1 MKNNNTEYSVV
12 VIGGGHAGVEA
23 ACSAARI
30 GASVALIT
38 HNLYKIGEMSC
49 NPAIGGLGKGH
60 LVREIDALDGVMG
73 RAIDKS
79 GIQFRMLNES
89 RGAAVRG
96 PRAQA
101 DRDLYKS
108 AIHELIKEQS
118 KIDIIEGSVE
128 DLEIKNKQVIG
139 VELEGGKKIKSKTV
153 VLTTGT
159 FLRGMIRL
167 GKTSSA
173 AGRVGDKPSIALAKK
188 IEKLKFSIGRLK
200 TGTPPRILK
209 KSINFNDLEEQL
221 PDKNPIPFSFINN
234 SIHTQQISCF
244 ITHTNKKTHKIISE
258 NIGLSP
264 MYSGVIKSMGARYCP
279 SIEDK
284 ITRFPDKDNHQIFL
298 EPEGLESDLI
308 YPNGISSSLP
318 ANIQEMFVRSI
329 KGLEK
334 AIITQPA
341 YAIEYDYVD
350 PRELFHT
357 LETKKIKNLFF
368 AGQING
374 TTGYEEA
381 AAQGIIAGIN
391 AALKKTKSKEF
402 VIDRSQGY
410 IGVLIDDLVTKG
422 TKEPYRMF
430 TSRSEYRLLLRA
442 DNADQR
448 ITPLG
453 ISVGCV
459 SLYRQNK
466 FDKKIKKIQDGFRLA
481 QTLKASPNQLQKKN
495 IKIKLDGKRRSVKDL
510 LSYKNI
516 DFKKLEKI
524 WPSLKVLEADVK
536 EQIEIDSIYSNY
548 LTRQMADIEDFKK
561 EEGLRVPKTIN
572 FKDVG
577 SLSNE
582 IIEKLTEIK
591 PPTLGAAS
599 RISGVTPA
607 AIIAIMRF
615 IKKQKNNKDA

>member
-1 MKNNNTEYSVV
+1 MKKNIEYSVI

-23 ACSAARI
+23 ACSAARL
-30 GASVALIT
+30 GVNVALIT
-38 HNLYKIGEMSC
+38 HNIDKIGEMSC

-60 LVREIDALDGVMG
+60 LVREIDALDGIMG
-73 RAIDKS
+73 RAIDKG

-101 DRDLYKS
+101 DRGLYKN
-108 AIHELIKEQS
+108 AIHELINEQ
-118 KIDIIEGSVE
+118 KNIYIIEGSVE

-173 AGRVGDKPSIALAKK
+173 AGRVGDKPSVALAKR

-209 KSINFNDLEEQL
+209 KSINFNDLDEQK
-221 PDKNPIPFSFINN
+221 PDKTPIPFSFINKH
-234 SIHTQQISCF
+234 IHTPQISCF
-244 ITHTNKKTHKIISE
+244 ITHTNTKTHKIISN

-264 MYSGVIKSMGARYCP
+264 MYSGAIKSMGARYCP

-284 ITRFPDKDNHQIFL
+284 ITKFPDKKNHQIFL
-298 EPEGLESDLI
+298 EPEGLESELI

-318 ANIQEMFVRSI
+318 ENVQEMFVRSI

-334 AIITQPA
+334 AVITQPA

-350 PRELFHT
+350 PRELTHT

-391 AALKKTKSKEF
+391 AALKQTNNKDF
-402 VIDRSQGY
+402 IIDRSQGY

-430 TSRSEYRLLLRA
+430 TSRSEYRLLLRS

-448 ITPLG
+448 ITQLG
-453 ISVGCV
+453 INIGCV
-459 SLYRQNK
+459 SSYRQNE
-466 FDKKIKKIQDGFRLA
+466 FDKKIKRIQKGFSLIKG
-481 QTLKASPNQLQKKN
+481 LVASPNQLKKKN
-495 IKIKLDGKRRSVKDL
+495 INIKLDGKKRSVMDL
-510 LSYKNI
+510 LAYKNI
-516 DFKKLEKI
+516 NFTKLELV
-524 WPSLKVLEADVK
+524 WPELKNIDLEVK
-536 EQIEIDSIYSNY
+536 EQIEIESIYSSY
-548 LTRQMADIEDFKK
+548 LQRQRTDIEDFKK
-561 EEGLRVPKTIN
+561 EEGLTIPKNIN
-572 FKDVG
+572 FKNVG

-582 IIEKLTEIK
+582 IVEKLSAIN

-615 IKKQKNNKDA
+615 LKKQKNIKVA